1 MRFHKK
7 EKMNQSLPKNGIV
20 FNSGGF
26 TSSNRQ
32 IIVDLDN
39 KTINY
44 KIDPK
49 TEEKVDLSED
59 NLKQILALMYK
70 IQNSQKDFSNFPPT
84 ADFTVNLILIN
95 NDIHKTIESY
105 GPPIDEVDQLY
116 TYVWNLTS

>member
-1 MRFHKK
+1 MT
-7 EKMNQSLPKNGIV
+7 QSLPKNGIV

-26 TSSNRQ
+26 MSSNRQ
-32 IIVDLDN
+32 IIIDTDN

-49 TEEKVDLSED
+49 TEGEINLSDD
-59 NLKQILALMYK
+59 NLKQIITLTSE
-70 IQNSQKDFSNFPPT
+70 IQSGKKDFSNFPPI
-84 ADFTVNLILIN
+84 ADFTVNLIIIN